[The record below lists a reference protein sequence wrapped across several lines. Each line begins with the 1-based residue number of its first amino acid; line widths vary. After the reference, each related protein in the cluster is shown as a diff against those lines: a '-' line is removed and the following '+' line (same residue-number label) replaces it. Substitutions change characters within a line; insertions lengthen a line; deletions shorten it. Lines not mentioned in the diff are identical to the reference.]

1 MCSCSS
7 TLYPL
12 TDRGCTEINEKAA
25 DKGGTIVLRI
35 TEEEIEAETI
45 RLQQDSLYW
54 TLATEEMPGYRRQQ
68 APIPVE
74 MIGEIKISN
83 HFTGLLVWGG
93 VGFIPLFI
101 VLLGQPENQDEKMAR
116 GFGIMLTTIL
126 FATLGIIG
134 YVNGIDDHYLIT
146 DPNQWPEFGAVGKA
160 VLAGRKDRIG
170 VELDKII
177 NSSQDE
183 NLVTT
188 ALFLKMQYELG
199 DPVVLYE
206 ELKSRYPGH
215 IYARLAE
222 RLLREEYGIRP
233 VNP

>member
-12 TDRGCTEINEKAA
+12 TDRGCAEINDKAA
-25 DKGGTIVLRI
+25 DRDGTIVLRI
-35 TEEEIEAETI
+35 TGEEIEAESI

-54 TLATEEMPGYRRQQ
+54 TLAAEEMPGYRRQQ

-74 MIGEIKISN
+74 LISEIKISN
-83 HFTGLLVWGG
+83 RVTGLLVWGG
-93 VGFIPLFI
+93 AGALPLI
-101 VLLGQPENQDEKMAR
+101 ILLGSNPEGHDEEMAR
-116 GFGIMLTTIL
+116 GFGLMLTTIL

-160 VLAGRKDRIG
+160 VLTGRKDRIG

-199 DPVVLYE
+199 EPVALYE